1 MTMLSSNISRNQS
14 LIEVGLPQEN
24 KISVDVNN
32 VNAKTVKRFIFT
44 LRIMKILLS
53 LSSFYSLLGRP

>member
-1 MTMLSSNISRNQS
+1 MISSNISRNQS

-32 VNAKTVKRFIFT
+32 VNAKNSK
-44 LRIMKILLS
+44 KIHIHIANYDDFVV
-53 LSSFYSLLGRP
+53 SSFYSLLGRL